1 MSYEDKEDRVPK
13 FRSTRRALHWMK
25 KTGYIGRLP
34 ADVENIFFK
43 TKKEDPQ
50 TVAENLADYSGRAGR
65 VSPELESLLI
75 KFPAQIYYYYRNTRG
90 TNGRV
95 SEVLENAMSGS
106 SQYLCL
112 YAQGL
117 NERLPKHLEDTISEP
132 RYLYE
137 YARTVL
143 RGRAPEHL
151 EQCFF
156 KDIRFAAKYAFDVIR
171 GFASVKLPEALH
183 NFVVMKSFE
192 TPDDYSVKA
201 YIEASESDPNRIGNS
216 VVRV

>member
-1 MSYEDKEDRVPK
+1 MSYDDEEDRVPK
-13 FRSTRRALHWMK
+13 FRSTRRALHWIK
-25 KTGYIGRLP
+25 KTGYTGRLP
-34 ADVENIFFK
+34 ADVENVFFK
-43 TKKEDPQ
+43 TKKEDPH
-50 TVAENLADYSGRAGR
+50 TVAVNLADYSLRAGR
-65 VSPELESLLI
+65 VSPELEALLVS
-75 KFPAQIYYYYRNTRG
+75 FPDQIYFYYRNTRG
-90 TNGRV
+90 TNNRL
-95 SEVLENAMSGS
+95 SERLENALSGDS
-106 SQYLCL
+106 KNLCL
-112 YAQGL
+112 YAQAL
-117 NERLPKHLEDTISEP
+117 NERLPKHLEDTITEP

-156 KDIRFAAKYAFDVIR
+156 KDIRYASKYAFDVIR

-192 TPDDYSVKA
+192 TPDDYCVKA

-216 VVRV
+216 TVRV